1 MGSSLRRVLVV
12 LAVAALTAACNAPS
26 DASLP
31 SASPSASSTAPI
43 VTSES
48 TATSH
53 YDYTADQISSVTV
66 LERTAAPSDDDCTQW
81 SVELGGLADDT
92 SQTDSTASSVS
103 PAPFCQSGTVPP
115 ITRSVTL
122 TAEQVTSF
130 RTMLNQVGINT
141 WSQWLAD
148 QDGPPPLPSGALIYT
163 INVLVNGER
172 SIYHD
177 IFDVVWAKP
186 SGWSDFLATIQ
197 QIVPS

>member
-1 MGSSLRRVLVV
+1 MGSSLHRVLVV

-26 DASLP
+26 DASQP
-31 SASPSASSTAPI
+31 SASPSASTPI

-48 TATSH
+48 IAISH
-53 YDYTADQISSVTV
+53 YDYTSDQISSVTV

-103 PAPFCQSGTVPP
+103 PAPFCQSGTIPP
-115 ITRSVTL
+115 ITRSTTL
-122 TAEQVTSF
+122 TAEQVMSF

-141 WSQWLAD
+141 WNQWLAD

-163 INVLVNGER
+163 INVLANGES

-177 IFDVVWAKP
+177 TFDVVWAKP